1 MALGPSQPA
10 AIQEFCEIELLF
22 KVCAAVQYW
31 YISPGCISI
40 RTVIRR
46 RLGSQSAVKC
56 SSSFLDR
63 RTRDSKSQHN
73 AAMLQNW
80 SLVLTVTFPGNYKKV
95 YIQFAKENTRQRQ
108 NPGEKGNG

>member
-1 MALGPSQPA
+1 MALGPSRP
-10 AIQEFCEIELLF
+10 IQEFCEIELLF
-22 KVCAAVQYW
+22 KVCAA
-31 YISPGCISI
+31 
-40 RTVIRR
+40 TVIRR